1 MGIFA
6 PAMKLDE
13 LKRAV
18 AAGRLRFGFIRS
30 VKHHI
35 SVWVTAAV
43 ACYVLAGVSNI
54 FVPGFGIWIVPLPF
68 FAAIAGSYY
77 LNRQLRFVS
86 ADTKLSPNA
95 AFAVVERVIEHE
107 AWTVKKRTKK
117 LLICQSI
124 DNCLVTIV
132 IYSGR
137 VHVASHSVPEALFP
151 WAQIV
156 TNEIN
161 VNKVIGQIKRAELNP
176 DFLAIK

>member
-1 MGIFA
+1 
-6 PAMKLDE
+6 MKLDE

-35 SVWVTAAV
+35 SVWISAAV
-43 ACYVLAGVSNI
+43 AGYVLAGVSSM
-54 FVPGFGIWIVPLPF
+54 FVPGLELLIFPLPF
-68 FAAIAGSYY
+68 IAAIAGSYY

-86 ADTKLSPNA
+86 AETKLSPNA
-95 AFAVVERVIEHE
+95 AFAVVERVIDHE
-107 AWTVKKRTKK
+107 AWAVKKRTKK
-117 LLICQSI
+117 LLICQTI
-124 DNCLVTIV
+124 DNCLVTII

-137 VHVASHSVPEALFP
+137 VHVASHCVPEALFP

-161 VNKVIGQIKRAELNP
+161 VNKVIGQIKRAEHNP